1 MALTTSLAFPVSFA
15 ESDERSGIY
24 SLLRQHNPRGSMTC
38 AGPAPT
44 AAGNKLR
51 AVRKEVLVQPSLLR
65 RQLQLRWLQQEVQE
79 GFSASS
85 GCVAMLRA

>member
-38 AGPAPT
+38 DKLRGVCRARE
-44 AAGNKLR
+44 LR
-51 AVRKEVLVQPSLLR
+51 AVRKEVLVQSSLLR

-79 GFSASS
+79 GLLLP
-85 GCVAMLRA
+85 VRDV